1 MVTPNIV
8 GVTTITGITTCVTL
22 PNTSPTVIVT
32 NPNNSQFVYKINS
45 IIVANVNG
53 ASTANITV
61 GVTDSQ
67 NGAGTSRRLAFAID
81 VLAKSTLVV
90 LDKASSIYLPENA
103 SIIATAS
110 AGNFLE
116 VTCSYEAIID

>member
-8 GVTTITGITTCVTL
+8 GVTTITGITTCIAL
-22 PNTSPTVIVT
+22 PSTSPTLLVT
-32 NPNNSQFVYKINS
+32 NPNNSQYNYKINS

-53 ASTANITV
+53 SATANITAS
-61 GVTDSQ
+61 VTDSQ
-67 NGAGTSRRLAFAID
+67 NGAGTARRLAFAID
-81 VLAKSTLVV
+81 VAPKSTLII

-103 SIIATAS
+103 SIIVTAS